1 MFTTVLAT
9 CLLLVTFEKANSCAG
24 PAAAPSPPNPP
35 SIPAPPA
42 TGPVKNVS

>member
-1 MFTTVLAT
+1 MVTATLASF
-9 CLLLVTFEKANSCAG
+9 LLLVYFERVDSCA
-24 PAAAPSPPNPP
+24 PAPAPSPPNPP